1 MFVVETITKNLL
13 SQLGTEFFFLS
24 EFVVFNVYNLRGYY
38 YLSMIKAY
46 LLITRAHFRILKAP
60 TRKKI
65 LSISQF

>member
-13 SQLGTEFFFLS
+13 SQLGTDFFLS